1 MFQFL
6 RTAAAG
12 LTAAGAL
19 GATLPVAEAQ
29 PVATH
34 ASACFRTTQI
44 QNTRMV
50 DSRTLYIRTSARTF
64 YRMSFA
70 GECDSQSNGPLII
83 HPVDNSGQICS
94 AIGVDISVRETGQ
107 RCIPTDLTRLSPD
120 EVAAIP
126 PKDRP

>member
-1 MFQFL
+1 MLQFI
-6 RTAAAG
+6 RIAAAG
-12 LTAAGAL
+12 LTAVGAL

-29 PVATH
+29 PVASH
-34 ASACFRTTQI
+34 ASACFQTTQI
-44 QNTRMV
+44 ENTRMV
-50 DSRTLYIRTSARTF
+50 NSRTLYIRTSARTF
-64 YRMSFA
+64 YRMDFA
-70 GECDSQSNGPLII
+70 GDCDSQSNGPLIV

-126 PKDRP
+126 KKDLP

>member
-1 MFQFL
+1 MLQFL
-6 RTAAAG
+6 RIAAAG

-19 GATLPVAEAQ
+19 TATLPVAEAQ
-29 PVATH
+29 PAPTQ
-34 ASACFRTTQI
+34 ANACFQTTQI
-44 QNTRMV
+44 ENTRMV
-50 DSRTLYIRTSARTF
+50 NSRTLYIRTSARTF
-64 YRMSFA
+64 YRMDFA
-70 GECDSQSNGPLII
+70 GDCDSQSNGPLIV

-126 PKDRP
+126 KKDLP

>member
-1 MFQFL
+1 MPQFL
-6 RTAAAG
+6 RIAAAG

-29 PVATH
+29 PAPSQTNTCFQ
-34 ASACFRTTQI
+34 ASQI
-44 QNTRMV
+44 ENTRV
-50 DSRTLYIRTSARTF
+50 VGAHTLYIRTSARTF
-64 YRMSFA
+64 YRMDFA
-70 GECDSQSNGPLII
+70 NDCDSESNGPLIV

-107 RCIPTDLTRLSPD
+107 RCIATGLARLSPD

-126 PKDRP
+126 KKDLP

>member
-6 RTAAAG
+6 RIAATG

-19 GATLPVAEAQ
+19 TATLPVAVAQ
-29 PVATH
+29 PAPTQ
-34 ASACFRTTQI
+34 ANTCFQTTQI
-44 QNTRMV
+44 ENTRMV
-50 DSRTLYIRTSARTF
+50 DSHTLYIRTSARAF
-64 YRMSFA
+64 YRMDFA
-70 GECDSQSNGPLII
+70 NDCDSDSNGPLIV

-107 RCIPTDLTRLSPD
+107 RCVPTDLTRLSPD

-126 PKDRP
+126 KKDLP

>member
-1 MFQFL
+1 MSQFF
-6 RTAAAG
+6 RIAAAG

-29 PVATH
+29 PAPAQTGT
-34 ASACFRTTQI
+34 CFQTSQI
-44 QNTRMV
+44 ENTRMV
-50 DSRTLYIRTSARTF
+50 GARTLYIRTSARTV
-64 YRMSFA
+64 YRMDFA
-70 GECDSQSNGPLII
+70 NDCDSDSNGPLIV

-107 RCIPTDLTRLSPD
+107 RCIPTDLARLSPD

-126 PKDRP
+126 KRDLP